1 MQNSSMRV
9 RGSFGL
15 KFASELSEKG
25 SALIETDSS
34 ATARVDVAETLNKTG
49 DCCGAAEAL
58 PLVRN
63 TVRAKLAIAANLLDQ
78 PLAQFL
84 IGVRSLYVA
93 HLVNKLRR
101 TNFLKTGGGA
111 TGLLHPGSNDYTKR
125 VGAGST
131 LFRRGELRFG

>member
-49 DCCGAAEAL
+49 DGCGVADAL
-58 PLVRN
+58 PSVTN
-63 TVRAKLAIAANLLDQ
+63 MVRAEQATAANLLDQ
-78 PLAQFL
+78 PLPRFL
-84 IGVRSLYVA
+84 IGIRSFVE
-93 HLVNKLRR
+93 HLPIDE
-101 TNFLKTGGGA
+101 A
-111 TGLLHPGSNDYTKR
+111 
-125 VGAGST
+125 
-131 LFRRGELRFG
+131 

>member
-63 TVRAKLAIAANLLDQ
+63 TVRAKLTIAANLLDQ

-84 IGVRSLYVA
+84 IGVRSLRSASGKQVEAYQ
-93 HLVNKLRR
+93 
-101 TNFLKTGGGA
+101 FLENWWRGHRA
-111 TGLLHPGSNDYTKR
+111 TAP
-125 VGAGST
+125 
-131 LFRRGELRFG
+131 

>member
-49 DCCGAAEAL
+49 DGCGAAETL
-58 PLVRN
+58 PNVTN
-63 TVRAKLAIAANLLDQ
+63 TVRAEQATAANLLDQ

-84 IGVRSLYVA
+84 IGIRALLKASTKDEA
-93 HLVNKLRR
+93 DQ
-101 TNFLKTGGGA
+101 FLKTGGGA

-125 VGAGST
+125 AGAG
-131 LFRRGELRFG
+131 